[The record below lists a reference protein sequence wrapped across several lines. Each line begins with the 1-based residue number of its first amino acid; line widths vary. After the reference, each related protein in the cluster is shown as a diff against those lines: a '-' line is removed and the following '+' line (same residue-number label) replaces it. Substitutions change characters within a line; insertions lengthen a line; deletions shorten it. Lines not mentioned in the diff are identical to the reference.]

1 MNRLLKPL
9 SFLLLLLLAAAPAF
23 AQDAPADA
31 VVLVPH
37 SDEAFGIE
45 SVVPDGWTSAG
56 NGVFVRQ
63 NSPDDP
69 TLIAQQTAA
78 LHADALLNALLPQL
92 ALTEAPEPVD
102 TFSGLLDWTLYQ
114 VDVDTAATTIK
125 VDLALAEADGTTY
138 LLLLQTAPEEY
149 ESLHTTVF
157 LPTLA
162 AYGLLVVE
170 ATDED
175 LPYTVEEVTFANGD
189 ITLAGTLT
197 LPPTAGPHPAIV
209 LVTGS
214 GPQDRDES
222 LGAGIAMKPFRLLA
236 DALTRAGVGVLRYDD
251 RGTGLSGGDFAAATT
266 ADFASDAEA
275 AITYLTGRDEIN
287 ADQIGLLGHS
297 EGGLVAAMLGASND
311 QLDFIISLAGPGVNG
326 RDVVTV
332 QNRRMLEAS
341 GASQAEIDANAA
353 FVEELFAVGD
363 DPEAIEALAYE
374 QALEQIEAMPEDER
388 ARLGDAETYAD
399 TMASQVAEQYAGV
412 WFQSFLTYDPAPDW
426 AQTTM
431 PVLALFG
438 GKDAQVDAAQNAP
451 VVNAALAEAGNTD
464 YAIVVLPEANHLFQA
479 ADTGAFTEY
488 STLPAEFT
496 PDLLPTIITWLH
508 THVTIAE

>member
-1 MNRLLKPL
+1 
-9 SFLLLLLLAAAPAF
+9 
-23 AQDAPADA
+23 
-31 VVLVPH
+31 
-37 SDEAFGIE
+37 
-45 SVVPDGWTSAG
+45 
-56 NGVFVRQ
+56 
-63 NSPDDP
+63 
-69 TLIAQQTAA
+69 
-78 LHADALLNALLPQL
+78 
-92 ALTEAPEPVD
+92 
-102 TFSGLLDWTLYQ
+102 
-114 VDVDTAATTIK
+114 
-125 VDLALAEADGTTY
+125 
-138 LLLLQTAPEEY
+138 
-149 ESLHTTVF
+149 
-157 LPTLA
+157 
-162 AYGLLVVE
+162 
-170 ATDED
+170 
-175 LPYTVEEVTFANGD
+175 
-189 ITLAGTLT
+189 
-197 LPPTAGPHPAIV
+197 
-209 LVTGS
+209 
-214 GPQDRDES
+214 
-222 LGAGIAMKPFRLLA
+222 
-236 DALTRAGVGVLRYDD
+236 
-251 RGTGLSGGDFAAATT
+251 
-266 ADFASDAEA
+266 
-275 AITYLTGRDEIN
+275 
-287 ADQIGLLGHS
+287 
-297 EGGLVAAMLGASND
+297 MLGASND